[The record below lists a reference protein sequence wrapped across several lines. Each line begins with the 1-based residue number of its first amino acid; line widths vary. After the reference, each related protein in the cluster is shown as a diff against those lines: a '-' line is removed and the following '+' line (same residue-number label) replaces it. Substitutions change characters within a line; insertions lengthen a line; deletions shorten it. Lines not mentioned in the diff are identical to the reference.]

1 VRHGPGS
8 NLAAY
13 VPDPDGAIIEVYAD
27 LLQIYDERAYEPV
40 DWSGEPRALNL
51 WGPLPGDGLL
61 MAGVPVAAPVSH
73 TTAT

>member
-1 VRHGPGS
+1 VRHGPGY

-51 WGPLPGDGLL
+51 WGPLPGEDLL
-61 MAGVPVAAPVSH
+61 MAGIPVRAPVA
-73 TTAT
+73 TTT